1 MSHITIKQ
9 PDGKWCIWSTV
20 VDDFIVVDATREEI
34 VEYRLEGERERVE
47 RKLDEIEEQG
57 GDWYVPPTSYEE
69 LVERREL
76 VHGEE

>member
-9 PDGKWCIWSTV
+9 PDGNWCIWSTV

-34 VEYRLEGERERVE
+34 IDYKLEQEREKIE
-47 RKLDEIEEQG
+47 RDLDGIEEQG
-57 GDWYVPPTSYEE
+57 EDWYVPPTSYEE